1 MDGEELFLRRAVV
14 FGAAL
19 VYWAGVLIQ
28 VRRVR
33 RRIGRSPNFR
43 PRSLKEKILWFGW
56 LLVIFLW
63 LAQPLWI
70 GRHGLPA
77 FLQID
82 SALAVFPVLVPGI
95 AITILGYAGTLWC
108 YAIMGNTW
116 RIGVNPA
123 ETTTL
128 VQSGPYRV
136 VRHPIYLFQIIMLAG
151 AALLLPTALSLI
163 LLVVHYV
170 CIFAKASDEEAHL
183 LKTLGGQY
191 RDYLSRTGRFFPK
204 FFARHPAA
212 RRE

>member
-1 MDGEELFLRRAVV
+1 MAVDELFLRRAVV

-19 VYWAGVLIQ
+19 IYWAGVLIQ

-33 RRIGRSPNFR
+33 RRIGRTPNFR
-43 PRSLKEKILWFGW
+43 PRNLKEKILWLGW
-56 LLVIFLW
+56 LFVIFLW

-70 GRHGLPA
+70 DWRNLPP
-77 FLQID
+77 FLQINP
-82 SALAVFPVLVPGI
+82 ALAVFPALVLGI
-95 AITILGYAGTLWC
+95 AVTILGYAGTIWC
-108 YAIMGNTW
+108 YVIMGNAW

-123 ETTTL
+123 EKTTL

-136 VRHPIYLFQIIMLAG
+136 VRHPIYLFQIIMLTG
-151 AALLLPTALSLI
+151 AALLLPTALSL
-163 LLVVHYV
+163 LALVVHYV

-183 LKTLGGQY
+183 STTLGGEY

>member
-1 MDGEELFLRRAVV
+1 MANDELLLRRAVV

-33 RRIGRSPNFR
+33 RRIGRTPNFR
-43 PRSLKEKILWFGW
+43 PRNLKEKFLWLGW

-70 GRHGLPA
+70 GRRDLPA
-77 FLQID
+77 FLQINP
-82 SALAVFPVLVPGI
+82 ALAVLPGLVLGI
-95 AITILGYAGTLWC
+95 AMTVAGYAGTLWC
-108 YAIMGNTW
+108 YVIMGNAW

-123 ETTTL
+123 EKTAL
-128 VQSGPYRV
+128 VQSGPYQS
-136 VRHPIYLFQIIMLAG
+136 VRHPIYMFQIVMLAG
-151 AALLLPTALSLI
+151 AALLLPTALSL
-163 LLVVHYV
+163 LTLVVHYV

-183 LKTLGGQY
+183 LTTHGGEY

-204 FFARHPAA
+204 LFCKPAQPK
-212 RRE
+212 